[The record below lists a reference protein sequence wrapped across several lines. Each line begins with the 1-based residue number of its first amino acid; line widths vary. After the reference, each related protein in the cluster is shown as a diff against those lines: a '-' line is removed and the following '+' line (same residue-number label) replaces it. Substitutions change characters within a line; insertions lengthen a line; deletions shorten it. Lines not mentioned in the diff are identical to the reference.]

1 MFFYKP
7 EFFRCAN
14 FIDSSS
20 IGFVGAP
27 GRGFLAIGFLCI
39 AGLGP
44 VGTLGFGPWPPSCG
58 GLRTIFGPV
67 AGWKI

>member
-1 MFFYKP
+1 M
-7 EFFRCAN
+7 
-14 FIDSSS
+14 DSSS

-44 VGTLGFGPWPPSCG
+44 VGILGFGPWPPSCG

-67 AGWKI
+67 AGWKS